1 MDKETVLKVL
11 GICGLLALDTAIS
24 IFCVKGYYKEKY
36 ETALQEDRESLQAH
50 YKEKMADAEDLV
62 KIAESQAQDISL
74 YQYKIHKYTT
84 VNDTDPAESEHPSE
98 DVLSE
103 QEEMDATGER
113 ITREDEED
121 RDRPCEEI
129 HVSEFGENPTYATE
143 TLTYYIYDD
152 ILVDDQEITIDRP
165 EDLVGG
171 VLLESGFTQNGQ
183 DNIYIR
189 NHRLR
194 TDYEIIKVYAGYQEL
209 HL

>member
-1 MDKETVLKVL
+1 MNKETVLRVL
-11 GICGLLALDTAIS
+11 GIGALLALDTAIS
-24 IFCVKGYYKEKY
+24 IFCVKEYYREKY
-36 ETALQEDRESLQAH
+36 ERIAQEEIDSMREH
-50 YKEKMADAEDLV
+50 YVKATKKAKELTEATEAAAEDLKNYRSQLV
-62 KIAESQAQDISL
+62 KL
-74 YQYKIHKYTT
+74 KYAS
-84 VNDTDPAESEHPSE
+84 DPAESEHPSE

-113 ITREDEED
+113 ITHEDEED
-121 RDRPCEEI
+121 RDKPCEEI

-209 HL
+209 HV

>member
-1 MDKETVLKVL
+1 MDKETVLQIL
-11 GICGLLALDTAIS
+11 GIGVLLALDTAIS
-24 IFCVKGYYKEKY
+24 IFCVKGYYKEYY
-36 ETALQEDRESLQAH
+36 EQISQDEIAQMRAYYNERL
-50 YKEKMADAEDLV
+50 EKAKDLV
-62 KIAESQAQDISL
+62 DMAERQAQDISL
-74 YQYKIHKYTT
+74 YRNKAKTYA
-84 VNDTDPAESEHPSE
+84 DAEEDPAESEHPSE